1 MGAAQTELHQC
12 KQKRE
17 GFPASLICY
26 HARLVKVK
34 KVSVG
39 VRERQALSNLIRF
52 SRSRDPIMKYDS
64 LSTLMSLV
72 DVGASLAGLEHGRD
86 VPLFP
91 IISGWERPENR
102 LKRLLSCVGM
112 SKLLEWFLPF
122 LATMASSDAEDRR
135 LAKDG
140 GEVRIHLSIRLLH
153 GKPYRALCGFVGW
166 LSVTERYPIFE
177 GFGSSHR

>member
-1 MGAAQTELHQC
+1 MEAAQTALRQRTQE
-12 KQKRE
+12 RE
-17 GFPASLICY
+17 GFYASLLRY

-34 KVSVG
+34 NVSAD

-91 IISGWERPENR
+91 VIGGWERSENR

-122 LATMASSDAEDRR
+122 LATTASSHAEDRR
-135 LAKDG
+135 LAEDG
-140 GEVRIHLSIRLLH
+140 GEVRM
-153 GKPYRALCGFVGW
+153 
-166 LSVTERYPIFE
+166 
-177 GFGSSHR
+177 